1 MTYEPEIEK
10 LLPWYAKGLLEPQE
24 TAQVDAYLAEHP
36 EMRMQLDLIAEE
48 DMAVEQIHASLG
60 APKPGGLDRLM
71 AQIDTLEAQQAP
83 VAHAATSLAS
93 KFKGFL
99 GNFSTPG
106 MKFAAMAAALVP
118 RVIVQ
123 GVVIGG
129 LIEGGRQATPPGSF
143 ATASGP
149 QEMVEVVDG
158 AVFLVAFQKDARMD
172 AVAALLKAQSARI
185 ISGPRAGGF
194 FELEVPKNKL
204 PEGGAKAVVEAL
216 KSNGELIKFAS
227 VSE

>member
-24 TAQVDAYLAEHP
+24 TAQVDAYLADNP

-48 DMAVEQIHASLG
+48 DVAVEQIHASLG
-60 APKPGGLDRLM
+60 APQPGGLDRLM
-71 AQIDTLEAQQAP
+71 AEIDALEAKQAP
-83 VAHAATSLAS
+83 VTHAANSLAS
-93 KFKGFL
+93 KLKGFL

-106 MKFAAMAAALVP
+106 MKFAAMAAALV
-118 RVIVQ
+118 VIVQ

-129 LIEGGRQATPPGSF
+129 LIEGGRDATAPGSF
-143 ATASGP
+143 TTASGP
-149 QEMVEVVDG
+149 QEVMQVVDG

-185 ISGPRAGGF
+185 ISGPKAGGF

-216 KSNGELIKFAS
+216 KSNGDLIKFVS